1 MAEPET
7 APKKWLQ
14 PENQPQK
21 YERLFTD
28 IDVGRVK
35 IPKFQR
41 EFVWTNE
48 QTAKL
53 IDSIIKGFPIGS
65 FILWQTRDELRH
77 IKNIGNI
84 TLPEVPKGEPV
95 MYVLDGQQ
103 RITSLYAVRKGVRL
117 TREGDEVD
125 YKRIFIDLS
134 YEPDADDQ
142 VVVADDPPKGE
153 HISVF
158 DLLNGSFAQLADR
171 FSSKELRNRVDAY
184 RRRLTSYDFSTI
196 VIRDYPIE
204 IAVEVFT
211 RINTGGTPLT
221 LFEIMV
227 AKTYD
232 ETRKFDL
239 LREYER
245 LLSTDEGKDLE
256 DVGYATISDTTVLQC
271 IAAHINKQVRA
282 KDILKLDKTP
292 FIDAWPVVKQA
303 IFTAVDYLRTQ
314 LRVPVSKLLPYDA
327 MLVPLTYFFIRKK
340 GYAPSPIQYTFLSQY
355 FWWAALSS
363 RFSSSA
369 ETKIAQDVLRM
380 DLILEEKAPS
390 YAGEEVR
397 LTMDDLRWRGFRAND
412 AFCKAILCLYAFQE
426 PKSFKTNGMI
436 VLDNRWLRTSTAKN
450 YHHFFPKAFLD
461 GKGVD
466 EEKANAI
473 LNITLVDDY
482 LNKRDIRAK
491 APSVYMKSFAD
502 DNPKLA
508 DTMKTH
514 LIDDLRTFGVWDD
527 DYSTF
532 IEKRGEKVLV
542 ELQNRLN
549 PAELATAAKAGD

>member
-1 MAEPET
+1 MPET
-7 APKKWLQ
+7 EDPTKKWLQ

-28 IDVGRVK
+28 IDVGRIK

-41 EFVWTNE
+41 DFVWTNE

-84 TLPEVPKGEPV
+84 TLPDVPKGEPA

-117 TREGDEVD
+117 TREGVEID

-134 YEPDADDQ
+134 YDPDADEQ
-142 VVVADDPPKGE
+142 VVVADDAPQNQ
-153 HISVF
+153 HITVF
-158 DLLNGSFAQLADR
+158 DLLNGSFADLADR
-171 FSSKELRNRVDAY
+171 FSSTELRNRVDDY
-184 RRRLTSYDFSTI
+184 RRRLTGYDFSTI
-196 VIRDYPIE
+196 IIRDYPIE

-232 ETRKFDL
+232 EQRKFDL

-245 LLSTDEGKDLE
+245 LLNTEDEKDLD

-271 IAAHINKQVRA
+271 IAAQINKQVRA
-282 KDILKLDKTP
+282 KDILKLDKNAA
-292 FIDAWPVVKQA
+292 IDSWPTVKKA
-303 IFTAVDYLRTQ
+303 IFTVVDYLRTE

-327 MLVPLTYFFIRKK
+327 MLVPLTYFFIRKE
-340 GYAPSPIQYTFLSQY
+340 GRAPSTFQNVLLSQY
-355 FWWAALSS
+355 FWWVALSN
-363 RFSSSA
+363 RFSSAA
-369 ETKIAQDVLRM
+369 ETKIAQDILRM
-380 DLILEEKAPS
+380 DDILAERAPG

-412 AFCKAILCLYAFQE
+412 AFCKGILCLYAFHE
-426 PKSFKTNGMI
+426 PKSFKTNGVI

-450 YHHFFPKAFLD
+450 YHHFFPKAYLE
-461 GKGVD
+461 KQGVD
-466 EEKANAI
+466 EDKANSV

-482 LNKRDIRAK
+482 LNKRDIGAK
-491 APSVYMKSFAD
+491 SPSTYMGSFSRRNKKIAE
-502 DNPKLA
+502 
-508 DTMKTH
+508 TMKTH
-514 LIDDLRTFGVWDD
+514 LIDDLDRFGVWEN
-527 DYSTF
+527 DYFTF
-532 IEKRGEKVLV
+532 IEKRGERVLS
-542 ELQNRLN
+542 ELQSRLN
-549 PAELATAAKAGD
+549 PAEIASGAKATD